1 MRKSPMVRYL
11 LRRVLVLI
19 ISLYA
24 ASTALFVL
32 LRMIPGD
39 PANALLSVGATPEQ
53 IKAARH
59 SVGSDIPL
67 IEQYFHW
74 LTNIGSFQFGTSL
87 IGNVPV
93 GPEINSRLSVTVP
106 LTLISFFVAITLA
119 VPLGFVAA
127 YKAKTWYGGI
137 LNSLSQLGI
146 AIPVFWVGVILILI
160 FALRMMVLPAGG
172 FPPTGWSDL
181 GQSFRSLILP
191 VSTISLVMS
200 ASLTRYVRS
209 ATLDVL
215 NSDYLRTSRSL
226 GSSFMQAMWRH
237 GIRNASLPVVSI
249 LGMELATTFIGA
261 VVVESVFALPGL
273 GSLLVQGIAQR
284 DYPIIQGILFVS
296 TMFVLVVGFL
306 ADLAQRFIDPRLSS
320 TLAGRNS

>member
-1 MRKSPMVRYL
+1 MIKYV
-11 LRRVLVLI
+11 LRRLMVLLV
-19 ISLYA
+19 SLYVA
-24 ASTALFVL
+24 ISSLFVL
-32 LRMIPGD
+32 LRLLPGD
-39 PANALLSVGATPEQ
+39 PANALLTVGATPEQ
-53 IKAARH
+53 IAAARH
-59 SVGSDIPL
+59 SVGSDLPL
-67 IEQYFHW
+67 LQQYIHWIKDLSTFH
-74 LTNIGSFQFGTSL
+74 FGTSL

-106 LTLISFFVAITLA
+106 LTLISFFITITIA

-127 YKAKTWYGGI
+127 YKAKTWYGAI
-137 LNSLSQLGI
+137 LNSVSQLGI

-160 FALRMMVLPAGG
+160 FALRLMVLPAGG

-181 GQSFRSLILP
+181 GQAIRSLILP
-191 VSTISLVMS
+191 VVTITLVMS

-226 GSSFMQAMWRH
+226 GSSFMEAMWRH
-237 GIRNASLPVVSI
+237 GIRNAANPVISI

-273 GSLLVQGIAQR
+273 GSLLVQAIAQR
-284 DYPIIQGILFVS
+284 DYPIIQGVLIVS
-296 TMFVLVVGFL
+296 TMAVLVIGFL
-306 ADLAQRFIDPRLSS
+306 VDLAQRFIDPRMSNS
-320 TLAGRNS
+320 LAGKNA

>member
-1 MRKSPMVRYL
+1 VKGSPMIKYV
-11 LRRVLVLI
+11 LRRLMVLLV
-19 ISLYA
+19 SLYVA
-24 ASTALFVL
+24 ISSLFVL
-32 LRMIPGD
+32 LRLLPGD
-39 PANALLSVGATPEQ
+39 PANALLTVGATPE
-53 IKAARH
+53 H
-59 SVGSDIPL
+59 SVGSDLPL
-67 IEQYFHW
+67 LQQYIHWIKDLSTFH
-74 LTNIGSFQFGTSL
+74 FGTSL

-106 LTLISFFVAITLA
+106 LTLISFFITITIA

-127 YKAKTWYGGI
+127 YKAKTWYGAI
-137 LNSLSQLGI
+137 LNSVSQLGI

-160 FALRMMVLPAGG
+160 FALRLMVLPAGG

-181 GQSFRSLILP
+181 GQAIRSLILP
-191 VSTISLVMS
+191 VVTITLVMS

-226 GSSFMQAMWRH
+226 GSSFMEAMWRH
-237 GIRNASLPVVSI
+237 GIRNAANPVISI

-273 GSLLVQGIAQR
+273 GSLLVQAIAQR
-284 DYPIIQGILFVS
+284 DYPIIQGVLIVS
-296 TMFVLVVGFL
+296 TMAVLVIGFL
-306 ADLAQRFIDPRLSS
+306 VDLAQRFIDPRMSNS
-320 TLAGRNS
+320 LAGKNA

>member
-1 MRKSPMVRYL
+1 MKASPMVTYIV
-11 LRRVLVLI
+11 RRMMVLV
-19 ISLYA
+19 ISLFL
-24 ASTALFVL
+24 ASTTLFVL
-32 LRMIPGD
+32 LRMLPGD
-39 PANALLSVGATPEQ
+39 PANALLTVGATPEQ
-53 IKAARH
+53 VAAARH
-59 SVGSDIPL
+59 SVGSDLPML
-67 IEQYFHW
+67 QQFWNW
-74 LTNIGSFQFGTSL
+74 LNDLVTFQLGTSL

-106 LTLISFFVAITLA
+106 LTLISFFIAITIA

-127 YKAKTWYGGI
+127 YKARTWYGAL
-137 LNSLSQLGI
+137 LNGVSQLGI

-160 FALRMMVLPAGG
+160 FALRLMILPAGG
-172 FPPTGWSDL
+172 FPPTGWGDP
-181 GQSFRSLILP
+181 GQAFRSLLLP
-191 VSTISLVMS
+191 VITIALVMS

-226 GSSFMQAMWRH
+226 GSSFMEAMWRH
-237 GIRNASLPVVSI
+237 GIRNAASPVVSI

-261 VVVESVFALPGL
+261 VVVEAVFALPGL

-296 TMFVLVVGFL
+296 TMAVLIIGFL
-306 ADLAQRFIDPRLSS
+306 ADLAQRFIDPRLSKS
-320 TLAGRNS
+320 LAGWNS